1 MRVQIDE
8 DEAWALL
15 STVMQG
21 ALEEAGLSEED
32 RAALRRW
39 RNEQMRPG
47 RDASRALLERLN
59 ADVERVL
66 KGKERSAIQK
76 HDWV

>member
-1 MRVQIDE
+1 MRLQIDQ

-15 STVMQG
+15 STVAKQVVDES
-21 ALEEAGLSEED
+21 ALNDDD

-39 RNEQMRPG
+39 RADEMRPG
-47 RDASRALLERLN
+47 RDAIKSLLDKINADLDRALKAKQR
-59 ADVERVL
+59 
-66 KGKERSAIQK
+66 GAIQK